1 MKITSINEFKKY
13 LAEAHMDFGNNPTG
27 GETATMSNTVE
38 YWNGYATSD
47 FNENPTVYDNL
58 EEALEEAIHDW
69 NSEADV
75 PIKALTPETENEI
88 RGYFQA
94 VGSINTEVVAAM
106 ITQLGAID
114 ADDND
119 DVQPE
124 HSLEY
129 NIDSRDVYV
138 DGELFRSGENTLT
151 YEPNDPKY
159 KDITSDNPD
168 DFREYVNPEAIR
180 KFFTKNQETST
191 EQPEED
197 IDHLIDE
204 INDLDVYIHENSING
219 EVITQF
225 NTIVDKYI
233 GEYNPETQDGVAL
246 RDTLAEAS
254 LSTEQLKALIAEL
267 TELKNNMPT
276 EPANNGS
283 NMEQLIPKLIS
294 YLGEEYGL
302 EDMAHEGDV
311 ALSLENILM
320 PEQGDTEFD
329 NTVAAACKKLEEL
342 GWTIEYNDSINK

>member
-27 GETATMSNTVE
+27 GTTDTTPMSNTVE

-47 FNENPTVYDNL
+47 FNKNPTVYNNL

-114 ADDND
+114 A
-119 DVQPE
+119 
-124 HSLEY
+124 
-129 NIDSRDVYV
+129 
-138 DGELFRSGENTLT
+138 
-151 YEPNDPKY
+151 
-159 KDITSDNPD
+159 
-168 DFREYVNPEAIR
+168 
-180 KFFTKNQETST
+180 
-191 EQPEED
+191 ED
-197 IDHLIDE
+197 IDSKTENPLLQYGTEEEVKKILFDVKTWYAPDNINADNDNEFWEAAEGTTPGEEGYYWARQLNYISNEDFVYTFTDKIHPNSDFSID
-204 INDLDVYIHENSING
+204 IDGADLGTDVRES
-219 EVITQF
+219 EVQNQDSFKPKTQ
-225 NTIVDKYI
+225 V
-233 GEYNPETQDGVAL
+233 PETTTQTTA
-246 RDTLAEAS
+246 
-254 LSTEQLKALIAEL
+254 I
-267 TELKNNMPT
+267 
-276 EPANNGS
+276 
-283 NMEQLIPKLIS
+283 NMEELIPKLIS

-302 EDMAHEGDV
+302 TDTAHEGDV

-329 NTVAAACKKLEEL
+329 NTIAAACKKLEEL
-342 GWTIEYNDSINK
+342 GWTIEYNDSMNK